1 MALEGLQEELEFLTG
16 RYAMRRRPVH
26 GHLFSKPTSS
36 RSHRPTLDDISIAGT
51 KMTLPKQKSFPAF
64 WPDGLPHTS
73 PPLSSTSARSS
84 SDAEQQV
91 SAHHF
96 MNFVSSPPRVRHLI
110 ASKEGLDRRHED
122 DDVAYLGRSHR
133 AYTSPL
139 LHPQDA
145 SHSRSLHLQLPRTVS
160 GSPRPLLAAQLRE
173 APAMV
178 WEEEEELEE
187 YEEAQAQEVCV
198 REMVISVQQ
207 PAAAR
212 DSVGEAVVVRTQRQS
227 DDAPDEEGD
236 AASSPPTSPE
246 EDVSE
251 DKQSKTKLKTGD
263 KPATKPTKA
272 QASPDKAAKQP
283 VALKPLARSTNH
295 LPVKTTKPLKQ
306 VISPKAKAADRR
318 GKKAVAK
325 TTSKTMVMGK
335 LKEHRPASEEPVD
348 KPKPLPI
355 SLPEDMET
363 GTDTQVSPEPPKSR
377 SPTRKK
383 EKVIAPP
390 PQQLTALPDTVAPP
404 KVVEVELTKRSS
416 WIFGENDDDDKEER
430 DGENLHE
437 NPGSQI
443 DRQTKLDRRERTL
456 PYEACMCR
464 GPPCEGGPAGPALHP
479 ACDIPARSTC
489 NPRGGRT
496 LFCVPI
502 AALTSKQRWGRRQR
516 DTSLQEEEERAR
528 LGEERRRRHQNV
540 LDRRKAHARL
550 GLDKTE
556 GSRDTPH
563 YDDYGFLAK
572 YCILTPATTDKYRYT
587 FESVDEVSKGYLTEE
602 ETAYGLRA
610 INPSLSTSERT
621 YLFRV
626 LEMVG
631 HKMSKGTDLKLF
643 SILAALSQ
651 RVSRLDEWARN
662 MMSELDYRNL
672 ERKLFLCK
680 TLWECNVD
688 NNTNTI
694 SLDQLIVELRAGGV
708 SPAHEEE
715 VRCKLGYLRSLD
727 FFDFLMYVPLFIMI
741 HQSVVN
747 DPLSDTRNV

>member
-110 ASKEGLDRRHED
+110 ASKEGKYTKYTQPATCSRCSCQRFEGHMHSFDHRRLVMKALRGLDRRHED

-251 DKQSKTKLKTGD
+251 DTPPLHQEDLQDDKREATKMPALPISPSCLPPLAQAEATVQKQSKTKLKTGAKAKSKSTVQPINQGD

-437 NPGSQI
+437 NPEDPPVKVDLPDLPS
-443 DRQTKLDRRERTL
+443 TL
-456 PYEACMCR
+456 PVTSQR
-464 GPPCEGGPAGPALHP
+464 G
-479 ACDIPARSTC
+479 AR
-489 NPRGGRT
+489 
-496 LFCVPI
+496 
-502 AALTSKQRWGRRQR
+502 
-516 DTSLQEEEERAR
+516 
-528 LGEERRRRHQNV
+528 
-540 LDRRKAHARL
+540 
-550 GLDKTE
+550 
-556 GSRDTPH
+556 
-563 YDDYGFLAK
+563 
-572 YCILTPATTDKYRYT
+572 AT
-587 FESVDEVSKGYLTEE
+587 
-602 ETAYGLRA
+602 
-610 INPSLSTSERT
+610 
-621 YLFRV
+621 
-626 LEMVG
+626 
-631 HKMSKGTDLKLF
+631 
-643 SILAALSQ
+643 LAAG
-651 RVSRLDEWARN
+651 AP
-662 MMSELDYRNL
+662 
-672 ERKLFLCK
+672 C
-680 TLWECNVD
+680 
-688 NNTNTI
+688 
-694 SLDQLIVELRAGGV
+694 
-708 SPAHEEE
+708 
-715 VRCKLGYLRSLD
+715 
-727 FFDFLMYVPLFIMI
+727 
-741 HQSVVN
+741 SVC
-747 DPLSDTRNV
+747 P

>member
-110 ASKEGLDRRHED
+110 ASKEGKYTKYTQPATCSRCSCQRFEGHMHSFDHRRLVMKALRGLDRRHED

-251 DKQSKTKLKTGD
+251 DRD

-437 NPGSQI
+437 NPEDPPVKVDLPDLPS
-443 DRQTKLDRRERTL
+443 TL
-456 PYEACMCR
+456 PVTSQR
-464 GPPCEGGPAGPALHP
+464 G
-479 ACDIPARSTC
+479 AR
-489 NPRGGRT
+489 
-496 LFCVPI
+496 
-502 AALTSKQRWGRRQR
+502 
-516 DTSLQEEEERAR
+516 
-528 LGEERRRRHQNV
+528 
-540 LDRRKAHARL
+540 
-550 GLDKTE
+550 
-556 GSRDTPH
+556 
-563 YDDYGFLAK
+563 
-572 YCILTPATTDKYRYT
+572 AT
-587 FESVDEVSKGYLTEE
+587 
-602 ETAYGLRA
+602 
-610 INPSLSTSERT
+610 
-621 YLFRV
+621 
-626 LEMVG
+626 
-631 HKMSKGTDLKLF
+631 
-643 SILAALSQ
+643 LAAG
-651 RVSRLDEWARN
+651 AP
-662 MMSELDYRNL
+662 
-672 ERKLFLCK
+672 C
-680 TLWECNVD
+680 
-688 NNTNTI
+688 
-694 SLDQLIVELRAGGV
+694 
-708 SPAHEEE
+708 
-715 VRCKLGYLRSLD
+715 
-727 FFDFLMYVPLFIMI
+727 
-741 HQSVVN
+741 SVC
-747 DPLSDTRNV
+747 P

>member
-251 DKQSKTKLKTGD
+251 DKALCLAPETRTTGTGADMLLVLVHPCYAPRDMVVPSSPHPDLHLDLRAKSGSQTYYTHLAPPLHQEDLQDDKREATKMPALPISPSCLPPLAQAEATVQKQSKTKLKTGAKAKSKSTVQPINQGD

-437 NPGSQI
+437 NPEDPPVKVDLPDLPS
-443 DRQTKLDRRERTL
+443 TL
-456 PYEACMCR
+456 PVTSQR
-464 GPPCEGGPAGPALHP
+464 G
-479 ACDIPARSTC
+479 AR
-489 NPRGGRT
+489 
-496 LFCVPI
+496 
-502 AALTSKQRWGRRQR
+502 
-516 DTSLQEEEERAR
+516 
-528 LGEERRRRHQNV
+528 
-540 LDRRKAHARL
+540 
-550 GLDKTE
+550 
-556 GSRDTPH
+556 
-563 YDDYGFLAK
+563 
-572 YCILTPATTDKYRYT
+572 AT
-587 FESVDEVSKGYLTEE
+587 
-602 ETAYGLRA
+602 
-610 INPSLSTSERT
+610 
-621 YLFRV
+621 
-626 LEMVG
+626 
-631 HKMSKGTDLKLF
+631 
-643 SILAALSQ
+643 LAAG
-651 RVSRLDEWARN
+651 AP
-662 MMSELDYRNL
+662 
-672 ERKLFLCK
+672 C
-680 TLWECNVD
+680 
-688 NNTNTI
+688 
-694 SLDQLIVELRAGGV
+694 
-708 SPAHEEE
+708 
-715 VRCKLGYLRSLD
+715 
-727 FFDFLMYVPLFIMI
+727 
-741 HQSVVN
+741 SVC
-747 DPLSDTRNV
+747 P